1 MRSCLPPS
9 RSPTLKY
16 SSSQAAFEAVLA
28 HAAVSGRPSVLNYS
42 LVGAGNDALDLAVG
56 QVEKISSNCSFKVL
70 LLITPNYRSPL
81 REFILW
87 YVSLEFRSALS

>member
-9 RSPTLKY
+9 RRTILKCF
-16 SSSQAAFEAVLA
+16 SSKAAFEAVLA

-42 LVGAGNDALDLAVG
+42 YVGAANNALDLAVG
-56 QVEKISSNCSFKVL
+56 QVETISSNCSFKVL

-87 YVSLEFRSALS
+87 YASF

>member
-1 MRSCLPPS
+1 M
-9 RSPTLKY
+9 LKY
-16 SSSQAAFEAVLA
+16 SSSQATFEAVL
-28 HAAVSGRPSVLNYS
+28 GCPSVLNYS
-42 LVGAGNDALDLAVG
+42 LVRAGNDALDLAVG

-87 YVSLEFRSALS
+87 YVSLQFPSALS